1 MDTKQ
6 HIQVLRSQLFKMA
19 RLSQRAVDYSIKAY
33 ELGRPEFCQ
42 HVRNSEHE
50 FGELQRGLEDRCRRL
65 LIEELP
71 FDSDFRF
78 VWSALRISSALR
90 TTHAA
95 GAEIARMT
103 MMFLEERGARE
114 SHGFEALGQFA
125 NGLVR
130 LCTVSLFKQ
139 EAQHA
144 RTVLH
149 SQAIGQWTEPAACRG
164 RKDIR
169 QEVGAE
175 ATFELAFAERLGQI
189 VKQAYEIAHAI
200 TVWLERRERNA
211 GNRNRD
217 PYAFRESQ
225 PIREKEAPRQ
235 TLDSIGRGFR
245 P

>member
-1 MDTKQ
+1 MNTKQ
-6 HIQVLRSQLFKMA
+6 QIQVLRSQLFKMA

-50 FGELQRGLEDRCRRL
+50 LGELHRSLEDRCRRL

-95 GAEIARMT
+95 AAEIARMT
-103 MMFLEERGARE
+103 MVSLRNEGVPE
-114 SHGFEALGQFA
+114 SDALEALGQVA

-130 LCTVSLFKQ
+130 LYTVALFKE

-149 SQAIGQWTEPAACRG
+149 SQAIGQWTELAARHS

-175 ATFELAFAERLGQI
+175 ATFELAIAERLGQI
-189 VKQAYEIAHAI
+189 VKQAYEIAHAV
-200 TVWLERRERNA
+200 TVWLERRDRTA
-211 GNRNRD
+211 GNRNCD
-217 PYAFRESQ
+217 PYAVCESQ
-225 PIREKEAPRQ
+225 PIPEKEAARQ
-235 TLDSIGRGFR
+235 TLDSIGRGFC